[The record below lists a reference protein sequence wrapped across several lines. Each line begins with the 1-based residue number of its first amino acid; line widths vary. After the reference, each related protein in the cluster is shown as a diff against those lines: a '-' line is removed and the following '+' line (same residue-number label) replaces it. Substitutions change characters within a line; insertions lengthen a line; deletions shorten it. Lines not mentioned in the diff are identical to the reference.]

1 MLQNHFSK
9 NHNNH
14 SMSAVNIIT
23 SYDVSES
30 KDYNNS
36 IKTRSVSRWSWWSW
50 WNWWFIE
57 IIGVKFNGIFGGVG
71 GGSKSQK
78 KV

>member
-1 MLQNHFSK
+1 
-9 NHNNH
+9 
-14 SMSAVNIIT
+14 MSAVNIIT
-23 SYDVSES
+23 SYVVSES

-57 IIGVKFNGIFGGVG
+57 IIGVKFNGNQGAGGCL
-71 GGSKSQK
+71 K
-78 KV
+78 KCLKKKFKNV